1 MTPFNPREE
10 VRRHVAKSGVEL
22 PDATIDELVAYL
34 EDLHANAI
42 EDGANAAEAR
52 RRALAALEESA
63 FSLLQRHAAKHP
75 DRQQAARADHLARTS
90 GRSLN
95 VLSAIRLAVR
105 QLRQHPAFAIV
116 TVLVLGLGTGA
127 ATTVFTVVD
136 SVVLRPLPY
145 ADPDRLVTLWDTNPE
160 KGLAH
165 DPISPVNF
173 MDYRALP
180 VFSDAAGW
188 WRPGINLTEPGKEPM
203 RVTTIETGGNMFE
216 VLGVKPQIG
225 AGFPAGGPM
234 FVTNELICVI
244 SDRLWR
250 SRFGGDPSIVGKAI
264 SLNDTP
270 YIVVGVMG
278 SKFHFPDDVDVWQR
292 LQWDFTQHSRAAHFV
307 EAVGRLAPGTTFE
320 QAQSAVHALG
330 LRLEQENIRTNKG

>member
-1 MTPFNPREE
+1 MTAFDLRAE
-10 VRRHVAKSGVEL
+10 VRRHVGKSGVEL

-34 EDLHANAI
+34 EDLHAAAL
-42 EDGANAAEAR
+42 EGGAGASDAR
-52 RRALAALEESA
+52 ARAMAALEESA
-63 FSLLQRHAAKHP
+63 FSLLQAYALKHP
-75 DRQQAARADHLARTS
+75 DRRQAARADLMARS
-90 GRSLN
+90 AGRRSLN
-95 VLSAIRLAVR
+95 VMSAIRLAIR
-105 QLRQHPAFAIV
+105 QFRQHPTFALV
-116 TVLVLGLGTGA
+116 TVLVLGVGTGA

-145 ADPDRLVTLWDTNPE
+145 ANPDELVTLWDTNPE

-180 VFSDAAGW
+180 VFTDAAGW
-188 WRPGINLTEPGKEPM
+188 WRPGINLVDPNADPM
-203 RVTTIETGGNMFE
+203 RVHTIEVGGDLLE

-225 AGFPAGGPM
+225 AGFPPGGPF

-250 SRFGGDPSIVGKAI
+250 TRYGGDPSIIGKQL

-270 YIVVGVMG
+270 YTVVGVMPP
-278 SKFHFPDDVDVWQR
+278 KFHYPDDV
-292 LQWDFTQHSRAAHFV
+292 
-307 EAVGRLAPGTTFE
+307 
-320 QAQSAVHALG
+320 
-330 LRLEQENIRTNKG
+330 